1 MVLATWAQSLL
12 EARVNF
18 FGDRRGWYGARPKEF
33 EMLQAL
39 DPIEQVA
46 GQVYFSDC
54 AIEEGLDQ
62 IDAARRMQVS
72 YEDFCITPGSVFH
85 QITEKFSQQGF
96 EVRWNYTGPN
106 QFTPT
111 NQVRL
116 PEEDCEKII
125 KAYKHFSGV
134 ELTQ

>member
-1 MVLATWAQSLL
+1 
-12 EARVNF
+12 
-18 FGDRRGWYGARPKEF
+18 
-33 EMLQAL
+33 MLQAL

-54 AIEEGLDQ
+54 AIEEGLGQ
-62 IDAARRMQVS
+62 IDDARGMLVS
-72 YEDFCITPGSVFH
+72 YEDFCNAPERVFH
-85 QITEKFSQQGF
+85 QITEKFSQQGI
-96 EVRWNYTGPN
+96 EVSWTYTGPN
-106 QFTPT
+106 RFTAS

-125 KAYKHFSGV
+125 KAYKQFSGV